1 MSTNTGTHGTLRGTR
16 EKNEEALEK
25 FDTTDVAG
33 GVLPRDLFQE
43 FYQEVQDTAMM
54 LEDARTE
61 DLPRQKMALPKI
73 SVGERQRRGANEGDG
88 DAGAASVSTSQVEMD
103 VEKATVAY
111 DLTREAV
118 DDTVDNVDEIVL
130 DMLSRQFSIDT
141 QDLAINGD
149 TSSADAFLQQNDGWL
164 KILENDGATNT
175 YDHTDSNSNPQPV
188 NTELFN
194 QAILTLPN
202 KYLRSGRTQPRFY
215 MNLDQLQNYHN
226 DLASR
231 NDPLGAAV
239 LMGDDEA
246 TPFDYDV
253 VGVANWPEDTAVFT
267 HPQNFIYALYDEV
280 EIRVLTET
288 DKVAENDLFARYFMR
303 VRDDFQIEAPEG
315 AVLITGIQT

>member
-1 MSTNTGTHGTLRGTR
+1 MSQADTSIQNTRA
-16 EKNEEALEK
+16 KNEDALEK
-25 FDTTDVAG
+25 FDTTTLAG
-33 GVLPRDLFQE
+33 GVLPRDLFDQ

-88 DAGAASVSTSQVEMD
+88 DAGAASVSTSQVDMD

-130 DMLSRQFSIDT
+130 DMLSRQFAIDT

-149 TSSADAFLQQNDGWL
+149 ESSGDAFLNQNDGWL
-164 KILENDGATNT
+164 KILNNDGGTNI
-175 YDHTDSNSNPQPV
+175 YDHANSGTPQPV

-194 QAILTLPN
+194 EAILAMPN

-226 DLASR
+226 DLATR

-253 VGVANWPEDTAVFT
+253 IGVANWPADQAVFT
-267 HPQNFIYALYDEV
+267 HPQNFIYGLYDEV

-303 VRDDFQIEAPEG
+303 VRDDFEVEAPEG
-315 AVLITGIQT
+315 AVLINGIATS

>member
-1 MSTNTGTHGTLRGTR
+1 MSTTDTTDTLDRTR
-16 EKNEEALEK
+16 SKNQDAADK
-25 FDTTDVAG
+25 FDTADVAG
-33 GVLPRDLFQE
+33 GVLPRDLFEQ
-43 FYQEVQDTAMM
+43 FYQAVQDTAMM

-73 SVGERQRRGANEGDG
+73 SVGERQRRGADEGEG
-88 DAGAASVSTSQVEMD
+88 DAGNASVDTSQVPMD
-103 VEKATVAY
+103 VEKATVSY

-118 DDTVDNVDEIVL
+118 DDTVDNVDEIIL
-130 DMLSRQFSIDT
+130 DMLARQFAIDT

-149 TSSADAFLQQNDGWL
+149 EAGSGFVAQNDGWL
-164 KILENDGATNT
+164 KILQNDGDVNT
-175 YDHTDSNSNPQPV
+175 YDHTDGGGTPQPV
-188 NTELFN
+188 NTDLFN
-194 QAILTLPN
+194 QSILALPN
-202 KYLRSGRTQPRFY
+202 KYLRSGRTDPRFY

-253 VGVANWPEDTAVFT
+253 VGVANWPKDTAVFT
-267 HPQNFIYALYDEV
+267 HPQNFIYGLYDDV
-280 EIRVLTET
+280 EIRVLTDT

-303 VRDDFQIEAPEG
+303 VRDDFAIEAPEA
-315 AVLITGIQT
+315 AVVITGIEE

>member
-1 MSTNTGTHGTLRGTR
+1 MSTTDTTDTLDRTR
-16 EKNEEALEK
+16 SKNEDAATK

-33 GVLPRDLFQE
+33 GVLPRDLFEQ

-73 SVGERQRRGANEGDG
+73 SVGERQRRGAAEGEG
-88 DAGAASVSTSQVEMD
+88 DAGNASVDTSQVDMD
-103 VEKATVAY
+103 VEKATVSY

-118 DDTVDNVDEIVL
+118 DDTVDNVDEIIL
-130 DMLSRQFSIDT
+130 DMLARQFAIDT

-149 TSSADAFLQQNDGWL
+149 EADADTFVNQNDGWL
-164 KILENDGATNT
+164 KILQNDGDVNT
-175 YDHTDSNSNPQPV
+175 YDHADSGTPQPV
-188 NTELFN
+188 NTDLFN

-226 DLASR
+226 DLAQR

-253 VGVANWPEDTAVFT
+253 VGVANWPKDTAVFT
-267 HPQNFIYALYDEV
+267 HPQNFIYGLYDDV
-280 EIRVLTET
+280 EIRVLTDT

-303 VRDDFQIEAPEG
+303 VRDDFAVEAPEA
-315 AVLITGIQT
+315 AVVITGIEG

>member
-1 MSTNTGTHGTLRGTR
+1 MSTTDTTDTLDRTR
-16 EKNEEALEK
+16 SKNQDAADK

-33 GVLPRDLFQE
+33 GVLPRDLFEQ

-73 SVGERQRRGANEGDG
+73 SVGERQRRGADEGEG
-88 DAGAASVSTSQVEMD
+88 DAGNASVDTSQVNMD
-103 VEKATVAY
+103 VEKATVSY

-118 DDTVDNVDEIVL
+118 DDTVDNVDEIIL
-130 DMLSRQFSIDT
+130 DMLARQFAIDT

-149 TSSADAFLQQNDGWL
+149 EAGSGFVAQNDGWL
-164 KILENDGATNT
+164 KILQNDGDINT
-175 YDHTDSNSNPQPV
+175 YDHTDGGGTPQPV
-188 NTELFN
+188 STDLFN
-194 QAILTLPN
+194 QAILALPN

-226 DLASR
+226 DLAQR

-253 VGVANWPEDTAVFT
+253 VGVANWPKDTAVFT
-267 HPQNFIYALYDEV
+267 HPQNFIYGLYDDV
-280 EIRVLTET
+280 EIRVLTDT

-303 VRDDFQIEAPEG
+303 VRDDFAIEAPEA
-315 AVLITGIQT
+315 AVVITGIAE

>member
-1 MSTNTGTHGTLRGTR
+1 MSTTDTTDTLDRTR
-16 EKNEEALEK
+16 SKNQDAADK

-33 GVLPRDLFQE
+33 GVLPRDLFEQ

-73 SVGERQRRGANEGDG
+73 SVGERQRRGADEGEG
-88 DAGAASVSTSQVEMD
+88 DAGNASVDTSQVNMD
-103 VEKATVAY
+103 VEKATVSY

-118 DDTVDNVDEIVL
+118 DDTVDNVDEIIL
-130 DMLSRQFSIDT
+130 DMLARQFAIDT

-149 TSSADAFLQQNDGWL
+149 EAGSGFVAQNDGWL
-164 KILENDGATNT
+164 KILQNDGDINT
-175 YDHTDSNSNPQPV
+175 YDHTDGGGTPQPV
-188 NTELFN
+188 STDLFN
-194 QAILTLPN
+194 QAILALPN

-253 VGVANWPEDTAVFT
+253 VGVANWPKDTAVFT
-267 HPQNFIYALYDEV
+267 HPQNFIYGLYDDV
-280 EIRVLTET
+280 EIRVLTDT

-303 VRDDFQIEAPEG
+303 VRDDFAIEAPEA
-315 AVLITGIQT
+315 AVVITGIAE